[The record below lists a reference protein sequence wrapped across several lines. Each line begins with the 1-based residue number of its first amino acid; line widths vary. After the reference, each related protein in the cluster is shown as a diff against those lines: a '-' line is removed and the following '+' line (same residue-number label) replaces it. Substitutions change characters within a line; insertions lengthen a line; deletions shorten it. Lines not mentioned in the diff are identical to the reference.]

1 MKLERISHITGKIE
15 LLTGLHI
22 GAGTETTQIGGL
34 DSPIVRLPKDNNP
47 YIPGSSLKGKLRSL
61 LELYLDKVGKDG
73 KDDDSEKYGS
83 VHRYTQECKNDCPIC
98 CLFGAAADA
107 GAKTGP
113 ARLIVRDCTIKED
126 EEINQRIKEESIGLP
141 YSEEKTEVSINRITS
156 KVDVGLRKTERVPA
170 GVIFN
175 LDMSLRIFDDDGDTH
190 LKNLLLGLAL
200 LEHDALGGSGSRGY
214 GKIKFSELKIDGQDT
229 SLPEVWKNEPAK
241 S

>member
-34 DSPIVRLPKDNNP
+34 DNSIVRLPKDNNP

-61 LELYLDKVGKDG
+61 LELYLNKVEGNG
-73 KDDDSEKYGS
+73 N
-83 VHRYTQECKNDCPIC
+83 VHKYTQECKNGCPIC

-107 GAKTGP
+107 GAETGP

-175 LDMSLRIFDDDGDTH
+175 LDISLRIFDGDGDTH

-214 GKIKFSELKIDGQDT
+214 GKIKFSELRIDGQDT